1 MKLLFPYI
9 YERYLAKQIY
19 IAFGFI
25 LFALVALFL
34 FFDILSELGSV
45 QGGYTLPL
53 ALLHVLLKA
62 PGRISEI
69 IPIAG
74 LIGSIYV
81 FAMMASQSEFTIL
94 RIAGLDVKRGLIA
107 LTKISIPLIVLT
119 LVMSEW
125 AGPYAENKSEQ
136 IRMKALGATY
146 SSQFKTGV
154 WVKDRL
160 RDEDGSGP
168 VRPGV
173 RYVNV
178 GNVDKDNEIRNI
190 RMYEFNDIYNLLS
203 IRSAPSGHF
212 DESGIWVLNDV
223 TETRFKETKQSD
235 PLNPV
240 FSAQT
245 LTHPILT
252 LESEVTPQILNVLL
266 ISPEKMSI
274 VSLARFIAHLEE
286 NKQDAK
292 RHAIAFWKKVI
303 YPLTIFVMLALALPF
318 AYLKVRAGSVGI
330 KVFGGI
336 MLGMSFQLF
345 NSLFSNVGLLSAWPA
360 LLTALIPPMLYFL
373 LALAALRWVSK
384 A

>member
-1 MKLLFPYI
+1 MKMLFPYI

-19 IAFGFI
+19 AAFGFI

-45 QGGYTLPL
+45 KGQYTLPL

-62 PGRISEI
+62 PSRISEI

-81 FAMMASQSEFTIL
+81 FAMLASQSEFTIL
-94 RIAGLDVKRGLIA
+94 RIAGLDIKRGLIT
-107 LTKISIPLIVLT
+107 LTKISLPLVMLT
-119 LVMSEW
+119 LIMSEW
-125 AGPYAENKSEQ
+125 IGPYTESISEQ
-136 IRMKALGATY
+136 IRMKALGSAY
-146 SSQFKTGV
+146 ESQFRTGV

-168 VRPGV
+168 IRPGV

-178 GNVDKDNEIRNI
+178 GKIEKNNEVKNI
-190 RMYEFNDIYNLLS
+190 RMYEFDDAYRLLS
-203 IRSAPSGHF
+203 IRSAISGRF
-212 DESGIWVLNDV
+212 DHTGVWVLDDV
-223 TETRFKETKQSD
+223 TETRFKETKQTD

-240 FSAQT
+240 YSAQT
-245 LTHPILT
+245 FTHPILS
-252 LESEVTPQILNVLL
+252 LESEVTPQILSVLL
-266 ISPEKMSI
+266 VSPEKMSI
-274 VSLARFIAHLEE
+274 FSLGQFINHLQG
-286 NKQDAK
+286 NKQDTQ
-292 RHAIAFWKKVI
+292 RHSIAFWKKVI
-303 YPLTIFVMLALALPF
+303 YPFTIFVMLALALPF

-345 NSLFSNVGLLSAWPA
+345 NSLFSNVGLLSAWPT
-360 LLTALIPPMLYFL
+360 LLTALIPPALYFV
-373 LALAALRWVSK
+373 LAILALRWVSK
-384 A
+384 S

>member
-1 MKLLFPYI
+1 MKIFFPYI

-19 IAFGFI
+19 AAFGFI

-45 QGGYTLPL
+45 NGQYTLPL

-62 PGRISEI
+62 PSRITEI

-81 FAMMASQSEFTIL
+81 FAMLASQSEFTIL
-94 RIAGLDVKRGLIA
+94 RIAGLDVKRGLTTLA
-107 LTKISIPLIVLT
+107 KISLPLIILT
-119 LVMSEW
+119 LIMSEW
-125 AGPYAENKSEQ
+125 LGPYAESVSDQ
-136 IRMKALGATY
+136 VRMKALGSAY
-146 SSQFKTGV
+146 ESQFRTGV

-168 VRPGV
+168 IRPGV

-178 GNVDKDNEIRNI
+178 GKIEKDNEIKNI
-190 RMYEFNDIYNLLS
+190 RMYEFDDAYRLLS
-203 IRSAPSGHF
+203 IRSAASGRF
-212 DESGIWVLNDV
+212 DHTGVWVLDDV
-223 TETRFKETKQSD
+223 TETRFKETKQTD

-240 FSAQT
+240 YSAQT
-245 LTHPILT
+245 FTHPILS
-252 LESEVTPQILNVLL
+252 LESEVTPQILSVLL
-266 ISPEKMSI
+266 VSPEKMSI
-274 VSLARFIAHLEE
+274 FSLGQFINHLQG
-286 NKQDAK
+286 NKQDTQ
-292 RHAIAFWKKVI
+292 RHSIAFWKKVI
-303 YPLTIFVMLALALPF
+303 YPFTIFVMLALALPF

-345 NSLFSNVGLLSAWPA
+345 NSLFSNVGLLSAWPT
-360 LLTALIPPMLYFL
+360 LLTALIPPALYFV
-373 LALAALRWVSK
+373 LAILALRWVSK
-384 A
+384 S